1 MGSLF
6 DERIVKFST
15 QKTVYYFGRYGGL
28 SRNGS
33 FGDIPGHGVSLIY
46 RGLLVLWIL
55 KSNLVLSIRMSF
67 TGHKKVSI
75 SRVQWSEMPTGKTV
89 LLSVIFP
96 GSNVSSMLDAIIVV
110 AVSHNFPT
118 REKQFSSS
126 INNLCQVQRVFFSS
140 DFSLDFFFCRFLRC
154 WKGGKLVIQRGLA
167 FLLAANF
174 LFLQFIRQ
182 HFQFLFTLSTHFY
195 LLDIFVNGYHKPVD
209 FPGYGDIPSDVQPV
223 LQFHV
228 KLQPES
234 FSTIQHVILFF
245 FEQFFF
251 SSFLS
256 FPFS

>member
-1 MGSLF
+1 
-6 DERIVKFST
+6 
-15 QKTVYYFGRYGGL
+15 
-28 SRNGS
+28 
-33 FGDIPGHGVSLIY
+33 
-46 RGLLVLWIL
+46 
-55 KSNLVLSIRMSF
+55 MSF
-67 TGHKKVSI
+67 IGHKKVSI

-195 LLDIFVNGYHKPVD
+195 LLDNFINGYHKPVD
-209 FPGYGDIPSDVQPV
+209 FPGYGDIPSDVQFSSSTSSFNLKV
-223 LQFHV
+223 SVTYNMSFC
-228 KLQPES
+228 S
-234 FSTIQHVILFF
+234 FSNNFLS
-245 FEQFFF
+245 FF
-251 SSFLS
+251 SSV
-256 FPFS
+256 PFS